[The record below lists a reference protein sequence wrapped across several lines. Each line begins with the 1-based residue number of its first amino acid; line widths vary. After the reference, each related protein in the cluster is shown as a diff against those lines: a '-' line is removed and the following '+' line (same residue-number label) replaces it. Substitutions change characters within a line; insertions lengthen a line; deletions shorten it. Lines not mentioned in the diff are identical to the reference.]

1 MKYIFFVLA
10 LFSFNAFAAQV
21 NINVDDAKT
30 ISKSLDGIG
39 MKKAEAIIAYRNKEG
54 DFKTYKDLTKVKG
67 IGDKTVEKN
76 KHDIVFTTPAKK

>member
-1 MKYIFFVLA
+1 MRKIFFVLA

-39 MKKAEAIIAYRNKEG
+39 IVKAEAIIAYRNKEG

>member
-1 MKYIFFVLA
+1 MRKIFFVLA

-76 KHDIVFTTPAKK
+76 KHDIVFITPAKK

>member
-1 MKYIFFVLA
+1 MKTIFFILA

-21 NINVDDAKT
+21 NINTDDAKT
-30 ISKSLDGIG
+30 ISKSLNGIG

-67 IGDKTVEKN
+67 IGPKIVEKN
-76 KHDIVFTTPAKK
+76 KHDIVFSTPAKK

>member
-39 MKKAEAIIAYRNKEG
+39 IVKAEAIIAYRNKEG

-67 IGDKTVEKN
+67 IGEKTVEKN
-76 KHDIVFTTPAKK
+76 KHDIVFVTPAKK